1 MRMRMLCWP
10 FLAGLLLL
18 GGAAHAG
25 QPMTVAIAIQ
35 VSGSITSISP
45 TSCSVTAGPG
55 GSVCQFTATTSPA
68 GLAVTWTFGGGTDD
82 AKFVLTP
89 AGALSAGT
97 GAGPGNYVVKIT
109 ATTP

>member
-1 MRMRMLCWP
+1 MRMLYWP
-10 FLAGLLLL
+10 LVAGLLLL

-35 VSGSITSISP
+35 VTGSITGISP
-45 TSCSVTAGPG
+45 TSCTVTAGPG
-55 GSVCQFTATTSPA
+55 GTVCQFTATTSPT

-82 AKFVLTP
+82 AKFAMTS
-89 AGALSAGT
+89 AGALSAVT
-97 GAGPGNYVVKIT
+97 STPGNYSVKIT

>member
-1 MRMRMLCWP
+1 MRMLYWP
-10 FLAGLLLL
+10 LVAGLLLL

-55 GSVCQFTATTSPA
+55 GSVCQFTATTLPS
-68 GLAVTWTFGGGTDD
+68 GLAVTWSFGGGTDD
-82 AKFVLTP
+82 AKFAMTS
-89 AGALSAGT
+89 AGALSAVT
-97 GAGPGNYVVKIT
+97 STPGNYSVKIT